1 MRGLQH
7 WIRDV
12 WRRRRAANRGFG
24 IHPSPQWKRA
34 VAKYIAD
41 IETNGLLPELDRV
54 HCLVLKDID
63 TGELYSYGV
72 PMSSIEAGVKRLM
85 EADLAV
91 FHNGIGF
98 DIPAL
103 QKVYPWFEIDRRKV
117 YDTIVSAKLYEGNVK
132 ERDFLNANRGKYP
145 KQLYGRQSIEAWG
158 YRFGIEK
165 VGIDIKDWSTW
176 TQYMEDRCVSD
187 VEVNAALW
195 KHIEKHARWPVAEKL
210 EHDAAWLCSQIER
223 NGIPFDVDGAAK
235 LYAELVAVRE
245 RLSND
250 LRTLFPC
257 WTVFQGEYT
266 SKANNSK
273 TGHTKGAVYSKVL
286 INEFNPQ
293 SRDHIANRLKAKYGW
308 EPVRVHRRR

>member
-1 MRGLQH
+1 MRLVVDVETDGFIDQLTRIH
-7 WIRDV
+7 IIVLRDV
-12 WRRRRAANRGFG
+12 DSGERFVYRRNHAEDTIKEGLAYL
-24 IHPSPQWKRA
+24 SK
-34 VAKYIAD
+34 AD
-41 IETNGLLPELDRV
+41 QIIG
-54 HCLVLKDID
+54 
-63 TGELYSYGV
+63 
-72 PMSSIEAGVKRLM
+72 
-85 EADLAV
+85 
-91 FHNGIGF
+91 HNLISF

-103 QKVYPWFEIDRRKV
+103 AKVYGFEVNRERV
-117 YDTIVSAKLYEGNVK
+117 QDTLVLSRLY
-132 ERDFLNANRGKYP
+132 FLNIIEEDFKRRDQYP

-308 EPVRVHRRR
+308 EPVRVH